1 MRGSSQEGDVAHDAG
16 PKTQVPRFLPE
27 RTPGLNLPDFQTR
40 QDMSKFLRPLDFF
53 RLFFTVDI
61 VQKMCDWTNDYA
73 DSVGE
78 QRKSLYARWTKVD
91 LDEFYRFIGLLMYMS
106 WVRVPRFCQY
116 WSEDTLLNGLWAR
129 RFMSVWRYKCL
140 MSFLKV
146 NDVNKENPNDKL
158 TKIRTLND
166 YIRRKCMKLFQ
177 PYQNIAIDERMVK
190 NKGRYGFRQYIRDKP
205 TKWGM
210 KLWVLADSKT
220 GYTYTFDVYLGKT
233 NESSKFGLAYDVVM
247 NLVKSLTNQGYHL
260 FFDNFYTG
268 VQLMKDLVSMGIRAC
283 GTMIVNRKGFPI
295 NLKDVKQWARKAERG
310 DMRWERDEDLLYV
323 QWNDNKPV
331 TLLSTFHDANTADVA
346 ERRSKEGGKFRKL
359 EIKQPQVVKDYNK
372 YMNGVDKSDQ
382 LIGKY
387 NTLRKTNKWWK
398 TLFLHFIDIARV
410 NSYILFNEFRK
421 RNPDIPELQRPSH
434 YNQLDFTLELNR
446 QLAGIKDDECVPIK
460 VRKKEVV
467 ARHPMKVFLVK
478 NAKERNNCK
487 LCYSRFR
494 KEMKVRYYC
503 ATCGEFYCL
512 QPERNCMYE
521 AHPDDESF

>member
-1 MRGSSQEGDVAHDAG
+1 M
-16 PKTQVPRFLPE
+16 
-27 RTPGLNLPDFQTR
+27 
-40 QDMSKFLRPLDFF
+40 
-53 RLFFTVDI
+53 
-61 VQKMCDWTNDYA
+61 
-73 DSVGE
+73 
-78 QRKSLYARWTKVD
+78 
-91 LDEFYRFIGLLMYMS
+91 
-106 WVRVPRFCQY
+106 
-116 WSEDTLLNGLWAR
+116 
-129 RFMSVWRYKCL
+129 
-140 MSFLKV
+140 
-146 NDVNKENPNDKL
+146 
-158 TKIRTLND
+158 
-166 YIRRKCMKLFQ
+166 
-177 PYQNIAIDERMVK
+177 
-190 NKGRYGFRQYIRDKP
+190 
-205 TKWGM
+205 
-210 KLWVLADSKT
+210 
-220 GYTYTFDVYLGKT
+220 GKT

-323 QWNDNKPV
+323 QWNDNKSV

-467 ARHPMKVFLVK
+467 ERHPMKIFLVK